1 MDAVMQLTDRQ
12 IAVLIDL
19 ENIGLSSIQW
29 LFDQISDIGRIIVKR
44 AYADWSIEASKKDQL
59 LELGIEAIPL
69 VRSTSG
75 GKNASDIRLAID
87 AVDLQFTSPVDTFV
101 IVSSDSDFVPLVSK
115 LRSAGK
121 TVLGAGEEKKAP
133 KTLVKSCDR
142 YFYLD
147 KDRNIRKSKREK
159 STVKLNET
167 ENLIRR
173 AVEASIDEHGK
184 VLGSKLHQMIL
195 RLDPSFDYSLYGY
208 STFTKFLEASSSL
221 KLIRPKGPGDVTIEL
236 LDQASTI
243 TEEPLPAEELWEQ
256 INSAW
261 LKRTEKYG
269 NTIPG
274 PIAALEA
281 AIALGVDKLSTSRY
295 KTLQGLFD
303 TSGFLAEKWSRKGNT
318 IIKR

>member
-1 MDAVMQLTDRQ
+1 MDAITRLTDKQ

-19 ENIGLSSIQW
+19 ENVGLSSIQW

-44 AYADWSIEASKKDQL
+44 AYADWSIEASKKEQL

-101 IVSSDSDFVPLVSK
+101 IVSSDSDFVPLISK

-121 TVLGAGEEKKAP
+121 TVLGAGEEKKVP

-147 KDRNIRKSKREK
+147 EDRSIRKSKREK
-159 STVKLNET
+159 STIKLNET

-208 STFTKFLEASSSL
+208 PTFTKFLEASSVL
-221 KLIRPKGPGDVTIEL
+221 KLNRPDGPGDISIEL
-236 LDQASTI
+236 SEQTAQIIDAPVSS
-243 TEEPLPAEELWEQ
+243 EELWEQ
-256 INSAW
+256 IDAAW
-261 LKRTEKYG
+261 SKRADKSG
-269 NTIPG
+269 ASIPG
-274 PIAALEA
+274 PNAAADA
-281 AIALGVDKLSTSRY
+281 ATALGVHKLSASVY
-295 KTLQGLFD
+295 KTLQALLNA
-303 TSGFLAEKWSRKGNT
+303 SEYLAKKWSRKGNT
-318 IIKR
+318 IIRS

>member
-1 MDAVMQLTDRQ
+1 MDAKTQLTDRQ

-19 ENIGLSSIQW
+19 ENVGLSSIQW

-101 IVSSDSDFVPLVSK
+101 IISSDSDFVPLVSK

-147 KDRNIRKSKREK
+147 KDRSIRKSKREK

-208 STFTKFLEASSSL
+208 STFTKFLEASSIL
-221 KLIRPKGPGDVTIEL
+221 KLNRPDGPGDITIEL
-236 LDQASTI
+236 LEQTAPVIDAPVSSK
-243 TEEPLPAEELWEQ
+243 ELWEQ
-256 INSAW
+256 IDAAW
-261 LKRTEKYG
+261 SKRADKSG
-269 NTIPG
+269 ALIPG
-274 PIAALEA
+274 PNAAADA
-281 AIALGVDKLSTSRY
+281 ATALGVHKLSASVY
-295 KTLQGLFD
+295 KTLQELLD
-303 TSGFLAEKWSRKGNT
+303 ASEYLAKKWSRKSNT
-318 IIKR
+318 IIRS

>member
-1 MDAVMQLTDRQ
+1 MDTKTQLTDKQ

-19 ENIGLSSIQW
+19 ENVGLSSIQW
-29 LFDQISDIGRIIVKR
+29 LFDQISNIGRIIVKR

-133 KTLVKSCDR
+133 TTLVKSYDR

-147 KDRNIRKSKREK
+147 EDRNVSKSKKEK
-159 STVKLNET
+159 STAEMKEAQD
-167 ENLIRR
+167 LIRR

-184 VLGSKLHQMIL
+184 VLGSKLHQTIL
-195 RLDPSFDYSLYGY
+195 RLDPSFDYHLHGY
-208 STFTKFLEASSSL
+208 ANFTKFLKASPGI
-221 KLIRPKGPGDVTIEL
+221 KLIRSKGPGDVVIEL
-236 LDQASTI
+236 PERAPNIVD
-243 TEEPLPAEELWEQ
+243 EPEYSKELWEQ
-256 INSAW
+256 IDSAW
-261 LKRTEKYG
+261 SKRINKYG
-269 NTIPG
+269 ESIPG
-274 PIAALEA
+274 PIAASDA
-281 AIALGVDKLSTSRY
+281 ATALGVDKLSVSRC
-295 KTLQGLFD
+295 KTLQGLFNA
-303 TSGFLAEKWSRKGNT
+303 SEYLAGKWSRKGNT
-318 IIKR
+318 VIKR